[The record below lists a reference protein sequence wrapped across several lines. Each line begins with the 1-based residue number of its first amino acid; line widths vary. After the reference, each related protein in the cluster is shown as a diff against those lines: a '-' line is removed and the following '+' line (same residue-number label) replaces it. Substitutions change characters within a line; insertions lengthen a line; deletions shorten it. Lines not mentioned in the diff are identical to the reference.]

1 MESQLQYNIGELVQ
15 FMDQCS
21 DNSVVTYSGLS
32 QINSP
37 STCNYAAQYELETKN
52 GYEQPKAA
60 KHESNIQH
68 FNAMSFFPLHTSP
81 KIQVLSLRDQ
91 DCKDIQKNC
100 RFSKLA
106 EEFHAPAPT
115 DFRETLNYDELFDT
129 FINSEVEGQSL
140 KDSIGAI
147 TSHSPFPHPL
157 TPTPTPNSNAKD
169 SKSKTYVFENNKDRL
184 YFEDIDE
191 RDVGRIFR
199 HLDNS
204 NQIFNIGNLKLA
216 TTSYREARVVSA
228 SVNKTIDDEF
238 ELKARYFSSFDNSL
252 KKRRRSQPEGSK
264 IRKRNNTTT
273 DEVEWKPLSIFTV
286 YTNFKPDAIDDTDYF
301 ENIPHTSCFGRL
313 NMRVKRAW
321 TRGPNK
327 VKLN

>member
-1 MESQLQYNIGELVQ
+1 
-15 FMDQCS
+15 
-21 DNSVVTYSGLS
+21 
-32 QINSP
+32 
-37 STCNYAAQYELETKN
+37 
-52 GYEQPKAA
+52 
-60 KHESNIQH
+60 
-68 FNAMSFFPLHTSP
+68 
-81 KIQVLSLRDQ
+81 
-91 DCKDIQKNC
+91 
-100 RFSKLA
+100 
-106 EEFHAPAPT
+106 
-115 DFRETLNYDELFDT
+115 
-129 FINSEVEGQSL
+129 
-140 KDSIGAI
+140 
-147 TSHSPFPHPL
+147 
-157 TPTPTPNSNAKD
+157 
-169 SKSKTYVFENNKDRL
+169 
-184 YFEDIDE
+184 
-191 RDVGRIFR
+191 
-199 HLDNS
+199 
-204 NQIFNIGNLKLA
+204 LKLA